1 MDPLL
6 WKRLAVIFF
15 IAAGV
20 FILAFVYY
28 SVTHKV
34 ISSVLYDMKQKKI
47 KKNSPDP
54 YEAVKEKTPENNTTV
69 PKVNENIKK
78 STMIKQAV
86 STSENIRKTVPVGGK
101 GEPVMKTVA
110 LKKGNTESA
119 SDPMQYTVAAARKNT
134 SNNSMKFV
142 IIRSETF
149 MTCSEDEISC
159 IDNV

>member
-6 WKRLAVIFF
+6 WKRLAIIFF

-28 SVTHKV
+28 SVKHKV

-47 KKNSPDP
+47 KKNIPDP
-54 YEAVKEKTPENNTTV
+54 YNEVKEKSPDKITSS
-69 PKVNENIKK
+69 PKVSENIKK

-86 STSENIRKTVPVGGK
+86 SSSENIRKTVAVGS
-101 GEPVMKTVA
+101 ENQPVMKTVA
-110 LKKGNTESA
+110 LKKGAPESS
-119 SDPMQYTVAAARKNT
+119 SDPMQYTVAAAKRNNT
-134 SNNSMKFV
+134 GNSMKFV

-149 MTCSEDEISC
+149 MTCADDEISC

>member
-1 MDPLL
+1 MVILIL
-6 WKRLAVIFF
+6 WMPGLSDFLNIFMMANL
-15 IAAGV
+15 I
-20 FILAFVYY
+20 
-28 SVTHKV
+28 
-34 ISSVLYDMKQKKI
+34 
-47 KKNSPDP
+47 
-54 YEAVKEKTPENNTTV
+54 E
-69 PKVNENIKK
+69 KK

-86 STSENIRKTVPVGGK
+86 STSENIRKTVPVGSK

-119 SDPMQYTVAAARKNT
+119 SDPMRYTVAAARKNT